1 MMNWLCTENEVG
13 VAVNSLDEA
22 LAAIATIR
30 QRGHHKIVIK
40 EALGLA
46 GSNAMRLFE
55 PEILETHR
63 RWIANAVENGR
74 QLVVEPWLERVL
86 DFSVQLEMSDDG
98 LKLCGYTGLINDAK
112 GPIPRQRRR
121 CPVIRKKFRRI

>member
-1 MMNWLCTENEVG
+1 M
-13 VAVNSLDEA
+13 AVNSLTTRSKP
-22 LAAIATIR
+22 LPTIR

-46 GSNAMRLFE
+46 GSNAIRLFE
-55 PEILETHR
+55 PELLENHR
-63 RWIANAVENGR
+63 RWIANAVENDR

-86 DFSVQLEMSDDG
+86 DFSVQLEMTDDG

-112 GPIPRQRRR
+112 GQFQGNSAAPKLRLSRRT
-121 CPVIRKKFRRI
+121 